1 MWRVVWKE
9 ESKKLSID
17 EWPGQLSIA
26 FRLLLVYFSHL
37 RLSLGLQHLAT
48 IKWTHHYQFCSGH
61 WLRVKTGLTDR
72 PKSLLWPNCDLSM
85 IKQFWHLVYMEKSN
99 RTTQENSLLW
109 DLLAVAI
116 EHRCELRLF
125 HLNHVW
131 NLTVAARKYQPEY
144 FGGNLS
150 LQMKRENQPPWSW
163 KDGKPQGPAPT
174 PKIIFLEW
182 LHYPKLLT
190 SYIIKAQKS
199 SNQNHYRTSLQVS
212 TSNNANLCA
221 DVIVW

>member
-163 KDGKPQGPAPT
+163 KMVS
-174 PKIIFLEW
+174 L
-182 LHYPKLLT
+182 
-190 SYIIKAQKS
+190 KAQPLLLKS
-199 SNQNHYRTSLQVS
+199 SFSNGYITQNS
-212 TSNNANLCA
+212 
-221 DVIVW
+221 